1 MHTYL
6 SYTLSAKAT
15 LNFRYGYVDA
25 PDLRGPSSVTPAQL
39 PAGFVGDSFTTTLD
53 YKLWENV
60 VSRIEWRHD
69 KADGITGAGSKDTD
83 AIYVNLVYIF

>member
-1 MHTYL
+1 MNE
-6 SYTLSAKAT
+6 KAT
-15 LNFRYGYVDA
+15 LNFRYGTVDA
-25 PDLRGPSSVTPAQL
+25 PDVYYGNMSQ
-39 PAGFVGDSFTTTLD
+39 GFVGDSYTTTLD